1 MPTKTSPSLQQR
13 RTANQ
18 EVLAQMQAIAP
29 HNAPKPTTLHKALAF
44 GQQRATYQ
52 ETLQVGTAK
61 LRVMIT
67 RDSYDFQSS
76 ARIDAFSPTEL
87 KWNPIAFIPHGIMA
101 TNKALAY
108 WERATEASFKADRDN
123 LLDQARAI
131 LA

>member
-18 EVLAQMQAIAP
+18 EVLAQIQAIAP
-29 HNAPKPTTLHKALAF
+29 HNSPKPTTLHKALAF
-44 GQQRATYQ
+44 GQQSATYQ

-61 LRVMIT
+61 LRILIT

-76 ARIDAFSPTEL
+76 AHIDAFSPTEL
-87 KWNPIAFIPHGIMA
+87 KWNRLAFVPHGLMQ
-101 TNKALAY
+101 TNKTVTY
-108 WERATEASFKADRDN
+108 WKNATEASFRTDRDN